1 MVTITKI
8 KKAPSTTLFPVPVT
22 LVTSYAEGNAPNII
36 TIAWTGI
43 MNSDPP
49 VVYVSIRPGRHSH
62 KLIKESGE
70 FVINIPSVDQAGAAD
85 FCGMISGREVNKF
98 EAAGFTQAPASRVKV
113 PLIAE
118 CPANIEC
125 RVREVVSLGS
135 HDVFMGDVLAVHYN
149 EDVLDEKGR
158 PDLDKIKP
166 YGYCLREYRVISE
179 KIGFHGFSKK
189 GG

>member
-1 MVTITKI
+1 MVIINKI
-8 KKAPSTTLFPVPVT
+8 KKAPSTTLFPVPVA
-22 LVTSYAEGNAPNII
+22 LVTSYREGNAPNII
-36 TIAWTGI
+36 TIAWTGVL
-43 MNSDPP
+43 NSDPP
-49 VVYVSIRPGRHSH
+49 VVYVSIQPVRHSH
-62 KLIKESGE
+62 KLIKETGE
-70 FVINIPSVDQAGAAD
+70 FVINLPSVEQVEAVDH
-85 FCGMISGREVNKF
+85 CGMITGREVNKF
-98 EAAGFTQAPASRVKV
+98 EAAGFTQAPASQVKV

-118 CPANIEC
+118 CPVNIEC

-149 EDVLDEKGR
+149 ENILDEKGR
-158 PDLDKIKP
+158 PDADKIKP